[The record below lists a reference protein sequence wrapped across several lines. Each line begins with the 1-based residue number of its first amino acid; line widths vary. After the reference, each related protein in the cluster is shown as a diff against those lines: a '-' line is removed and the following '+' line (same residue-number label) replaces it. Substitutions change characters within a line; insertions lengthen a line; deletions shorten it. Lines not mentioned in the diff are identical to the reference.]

1 MLERAPRTDYIYPM
15 NIKLPGKQQKWL
27 EEQVA
32 AGRFGSVGDA
42 VAVAVADLMGI
53 RDDDLSW
60 AKPYVDEARAAAAR
74 GETVSLDDALGD
86 IDAHLAA
93 LKR

>member
-1 MLERAPRTDYIYPM
+1 MTIT
-15 NIKLPGKQQKWL
+15 LPPGQLKWL

-32 AGRFGSVGDA
+32 AGRFSSVDDA
-42 VAVAVADLMGI
+42 VAVAVADLMATEN
-53 RDDDLSW
+53 DDLAW
-60 AKPYVDEARAAAAR
+60 AKPYVDEARAGAAR
-74 GETVSLDDALGD
+74 GEVAPLDDALAE

>member
-1 MLERAPRTDYIYPM
+1 MTIT
-15 NIKLPGKQQKWL
+15 LPPGQLKWL

-32 AGRFGSVGDA
+32 AGRFSSVDDAVA
-42 VAVAVADLMGI
+42 VAVAVADLMATEN
-53 RDDDLSW
+53 DDLAW
-60 AKPYVDEARAAAAR
+60 AKPYVDEARAGAAR
-74 GETVSLDDALGD
+74 GEVAPLDDALAE